1 MPGHSPDY
9 TSQNAL
15 RSLCLPGLRETAGPI
30 TDDLRKVV
38 LPSRLTYH
46 WGAQSLVTTTP
57 ISHRGLAGQATI
69 SRSARAGEGPELHFP
84 AGSAAGGAELR
95 FPAGSR
101 RRAPRCLV
109 WDVSAEVGA
118 GDPGQDSPWDLGG
131 LA

>member
-69 SRSARAGEGPELHFP
+69 SRSIHAGLQGHKGASA
-84 AGSAAGGAELR
+84 AGSAFR
-95 FPAGSR
+95 
-101 RRAPRCLV
+101 
-109 WDVSAEVGA
+109 VSPV
-118 GDPGQDSPWDLGG
+118 
-131 LA
+131 